1 MLTVLE
7 RSKPETF
14 VLFLDNC
21 RVHHSKKVSQLLL
34 ENRIDVIYNVTY
46 GPQYNPIERVWSQI
60 KLLFKKEK
68 MGHIL
73 FGRAR
78 PQLREDH
85 PTHPVRIPSREDLQ
99 HLQGDHEKPDGSMIL
114 RCFI

>member
-14 VLFLDNC
+14 VLFLENC
-21 RVHHSKKVSQLLL
+21 RVHHSKKVSQFLL

-60 KLLFKKEK
+60 KLLFKNEK

-73 FGRAR
+73 EGRA
-78 PQLREDH
+78 PNY
-85 PTHPVRIPSREDLQ
+85 
-99 HLQGDHEKPDGSMIL
+99 EKMI
-114 RCFI
+114 RQIMDAYPGEKISSICKGTMRSQMGV